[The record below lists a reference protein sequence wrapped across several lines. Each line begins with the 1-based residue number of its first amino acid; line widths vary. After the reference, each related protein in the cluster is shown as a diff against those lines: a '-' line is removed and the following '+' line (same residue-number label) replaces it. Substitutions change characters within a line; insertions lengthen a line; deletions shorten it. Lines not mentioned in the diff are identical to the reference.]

1 VQKQALEE
9 QEKFKSHLQQ
19 EFKNSDFDIHR
30 RKLQLVE
37 DESRVKND
45 LERYRLLEKQ
55 SLHNEKLAKDY
66 QIEIKETQEQLRKLM
81 NENKDLSEQLRTLNE
96 NLRRESE
103 QANHLGKQNVQFKDE
118 NGTYK
123 HLLQTTQQA
132 LDDAKKDQKSLIDNL
147 RLQLDETHKMLEKQK
162 TEKDH

>member
-1 VQKQALEE
+1 
-9 QEKFKSHLQQ
+9 
-19 EFKNSDFDIHR
+19 
-30 RKLQLVE
+30 VE

-55 SLHNEKLAKDY
+55 SIQNEKLAKEY

-81 NENKDLSEQLRTLNE
+81 NENQDMSEQIRTLNE

-118 NGTYK
+118 NSTYK
-123 HLLQTTQQA
+123 HLLQTTQGA
-132 LDDAKKDQKSLIDNL
+132 LDD
-147 RLQLDETHKMLEKQK
+147 
-162 TEKDH
+162 